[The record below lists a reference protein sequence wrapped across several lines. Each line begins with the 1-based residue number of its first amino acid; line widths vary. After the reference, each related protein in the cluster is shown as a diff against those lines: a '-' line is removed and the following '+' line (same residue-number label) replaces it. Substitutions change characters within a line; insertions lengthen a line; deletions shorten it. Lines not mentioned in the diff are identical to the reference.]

1 MIIELN
7 IFKITNKLDTH
18 PCILTCENM
27 GFLRHLIKTSYL
39 QREKIND
46 FYNVVNLGLEINPRN
61 GLIKTLY
68 SLHKNDPELAKL
80 IAEQVHIK
88 LYLIVSILFY
98 IELIFLLLTAFR

>member
-1 MIIELN
+1 MLLN
-7 IFKITNKLDTH
+7 YINICIFKITNKLDTH

-80 IAEQVHIK
+80 IAEQV
-88 LYLIVSILFY
+88 LI
-98 IELIFLLLTAFR
+98 